1 MKRFLAPILL
11 VTLLFPSLALGQAV
25 TMDDLVITNGL
36 FYKKFINVPFTGEVT
51 GLEQGGFL
59 NGKREGLWVSY
70 YRGGQLLWAGSF
82 LNGKREGFFVR
93 YWRDGTVDASWTGT
107 WKNGEKV
114 D

>member
-1 MKRFLAPILL
+1 MKRLLFAPIIL
-11 VTLLFPSLALGQAV
+11 VTSLVASLALGLELG
-25 TMDDLVITNGL
+25 DLVERDATS
-36 FYKKFINVPFTGEVT
+36 YEKFTNVPFTGEVT